1 MSEQRTTFKSY
12 FDRTGEVELTRRAT
26 KRTKVLA
33 TLGPA
38 TDDPDVLRK
47 MLHAGMSAARFNM
60 SHGTHEEQQKRLD
73 TVHELSRMLERPVA
87 IVADLQGPK
96 IRTGPIGDPDG
107 VTLEPGRPFTI
118 TAEDLPEGDAE
129 RVGTTYPRL
138 PEDIRE
144 GGTILLDDGR
154 LKLRVVEVDGTEIR
168 CTVLIGGRL
177 RSNKGINLPGVHV
190 SAPSLSDKDKE
201 DLAWALENDVDYVA
215 LSFVR
220 SAVDVRHL
228 KRRIRESG
236 REVPIIAKIEKREA
250 VESMEEIIAES
261 DGIMVARGD
270 LGIEIG
276 VERLPTVQ
284 KRLIQ
289 RANANGKLVI
299 TATQMLESMIER
311 EMPTRAEASDVAN
324 AVFDGTDAVMLSG
337 ETAVGNYPL
346 QAIEVMSRIAVE
358 AESSPYMPGSQLAE
372 GDDTLGIYNLALTG
386 SVTYLANRLGSDAM
400 ILFCNNPAKPRM
412 MSKRRYPEPNI
423 VICHDEATWRYM
435 SLWWGTVPLVIPAV
449 DDPQDLLERG
459 IDEAIRAGVLR
470 TGNTVVV
477 LQAVTPGAGGTVK
490 VVGV

>member
-1 MSEQRTTFKSY
+1 
-12 FDRTGEVELTRRAT
+12 
-26 KRTKVLA
+26 
-33 TLGPA
+33 
-38 TDDPDVLRK
+38 
-47 MLHAGMSAARFNM
+47 
-60 SHGTHEEQQKRLD
+60 
-73 TVHELSRMLERPVA
+73 
-87 IVADLQGPK
+87 
-96 IRTGPIGDPDG
+96 
-107 VTLEPGRPFTI
+107 
-118 TAEDLPEGDAE
+118 
-129 RVGTTYPRL
+129 
-138 PEDIRE
+138 
-144 GGTILLDDGR
+144 
-154 LKLRVVEVDGTEIR
+154 
-168 CTVLIGGRL
+168 
-177 RSNKGINLPGVHV
+177 
-190 SAPSLSDKDKE
+190 
-201 DLAWALENDVDYVA
+201 
-215 LSFVR
+215 
-220 SAVDVRHL
+220 
-228 KRRIRESG
+228 
-236 REVPIIAKIEKREA
+236 
-250 VESMEEIIAES
+250 
-261 DGIMVARGD
+261 
-270 LGIEIG
+270 
-276 VERLPTVQ
+276 
-284 KRLIQ
+284 
-289 RANANGKLVI
+289 VI